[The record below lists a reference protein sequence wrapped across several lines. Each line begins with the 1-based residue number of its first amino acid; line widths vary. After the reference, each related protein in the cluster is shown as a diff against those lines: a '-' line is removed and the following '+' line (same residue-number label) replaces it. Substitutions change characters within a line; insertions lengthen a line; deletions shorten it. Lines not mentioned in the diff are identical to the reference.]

1 MTVSTAFYV
10 PDFEITIDGKAFSH
24 GTTVDIISVSITE
37 TINQADSFSISV
49 REHNPQPERFASNEL
64 VWLDNKMF
72 DEGNA
77 VQIEMGYRGNRTVT
91 LQGKIKGMNVTFP
104 ESGAPTLAVRGLSDY
119 DNLFHR
125 TRRKPF
131 DQKTDSEIASELAR
145 SSGLSPD
152 VQDTQVKH
160 ALVSPEGATFGAI
173 LLERARRLN
182 YEVAVKK
189 GRLVFRRPTYL
200 VDSSPKLTLTW
211 GQDLRSF
218 TPNVATGRMVSQV
231 EVRNTRTGEGGGKQA
246 LAGQASASQ
255 IPPVLGLVS
264 GLQRSEKEFG
274 THTLLMQDQRLSS
287 QAEATTL
294 PRAELERRALEY
306 VTARGSCIGNP
317 QLQSRTVVKLQGLG
331 KRFSGKYYVT
341 STTHTI
347 DANGYR
353 TEFEVKRDALYESI

>member
-1 MTVSTAFYV
+1 MTVNTAFYV
-10 PDFEITIDGKAFSH
+10 PDFEIIVNGTTFSH

-64 VWLDNKMF
+64 IWLDNKMF
-72 DEGNA
+72 DEGNT
-77 VQIEMGYRGNRTVT
+77 VQIEMGYRGNRAVT

-119 DNLFHR
+119 DKLFHK

-131 DQKTDSEIASELAR
+131 DQRTDSEIAAELAQA
-145 SSGLSPD
+145 SDLGVD
-152 VQDTQVKH
+152 VQATQVKH
-160 ALVSPEGATFGAI
+160 ALVSPEGATFAAI

-182 YEVAVKK
+182 YEVAVKDGK
-189 GRLVFRRPTYL
+189 LLFRRPTYL
-200 VDSSPKLTLTW
+200 VDPSPQLTLTW

-218 TPNVATGRMVSQV
+218 TPTVATGKMVTQV

-246 LAGQASASQ
+246 LAGVASASQ
-255 IPPVLGLVS
+255 IQPVLGAVS
-264 GLQRSEKEFG
+264 GLQRSAKEFG
-274 THTLLMQDQRLSS
+274 TNTMLMPDQRLSS
-287 QAEATTL
+287 PAEAATL

-306 VTARGSCIGNP
+306 VTGRGACIGNP
-317 QLQSRTVVKLQGLG
+317 QLRSRTVIKLQGLG
-331 KRFSGKYYVT
+331 KRFSGSYYVT

-353 TEFEVKRDALYESI
+353 TEFEAKRDALYESV